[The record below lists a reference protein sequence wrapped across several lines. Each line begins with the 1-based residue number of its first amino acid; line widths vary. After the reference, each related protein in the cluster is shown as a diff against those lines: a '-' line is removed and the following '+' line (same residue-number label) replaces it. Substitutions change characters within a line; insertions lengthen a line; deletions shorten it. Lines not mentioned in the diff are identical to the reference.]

1 MKNPG
6 PCLTLLLFLAG
17 SAGFTENLATL
28 PIALAGDGH
37 QRFTGR
43 AGGSKLK
50 DGFEKSLK
58 SEPSKDRDRP
68 CRSDEIGR
76 YLLQHN
82 IRPSPSQMQARPPR
96 PGEVR
101 VIYLMPSDREPRP
114 EFIIALANGMKHLQ
128 RFYLDQLNNG
138 QTFQLQDPIVE
149 VKSSSHETS
158 WFSTNPASDNSALNL
173 WFNSINDA
181 SAQFFDPDYIY
192 VIYVDVHAP
201 GQATGGGGGIA
212 LLPQE
217 DILGMIGQ
225 STSNPNV
232 CRWVGGLGHE
242 LGHAFGLPH
251 PPECDSHQSPDSS
264 FPCQS
269 LMYLGYLTYPETYL
283 LHENVTDLY
292 ESPFMAWLL
301 LEEPP
306 CYCSNL
312 LCCNGP

>member
-1 MKNPG
+1 MKTLA

-17 SAGFTENLATL
+17 SAVFTQNLAT
-28 PIALAGDGH
+28 PAIALAEDGD
-37 QRFTGR
+37 QRSTRR
-43 AGGSKLK
+43 AGGEKLK
-50 DGFEKSLK
+50 DSFGKNLK
-58 SEPSKDRDRP
+58 SEPGSDRDRP

-76 YLLQHN
+76 YLLQHQ
-82 IRPSPSQMQARPPR
+82 IRPSASQMQATLLSS
-96 PGEVR
+96 GEVR
-101 VIYLMPSDREPRP
+101 VIYLVPSDREPRP
-114 EFIIALANGMKHLQ
+114 EAIIALANGMKHLQ
-128 RFYLDQLNNG
+128 RWYLDQLNNG

-149 VKSSSHETS
+149 VKRSSHETS
-158 WFSTNPASDNSALNL
+158 WFSTNPASDNPALNL

-181 SAQFFDPDYIY
+181 SASFFDPDYIY

-242 LGHAFGLPH
+242 LGHALGLPH

-283 LHENVTDLY
+283 LRENNVDLY

-306 CYCSNL
+306 CYCSDL
-312 LCCNGP
+312 LCNSGP